1 MPRAIDFFKLVLYKL
16 FHFRQLSYDDFF
28 LTKTVLP
35 IFPISPHDV
44 ISFLLPN
51 GQQDKK
57 NGRLLKKEEAKKPLF
72 CTSHDGPTR
81 SVSF

>member
-1 MPRAIDFFKLVLYKL
+1 MMI
-16 FHFRQLSYDDFF
+16 F
-28 LTKTVLP
+28 LTKIVFP
-35 IFPISPHDV
+35 ILPISPHDV